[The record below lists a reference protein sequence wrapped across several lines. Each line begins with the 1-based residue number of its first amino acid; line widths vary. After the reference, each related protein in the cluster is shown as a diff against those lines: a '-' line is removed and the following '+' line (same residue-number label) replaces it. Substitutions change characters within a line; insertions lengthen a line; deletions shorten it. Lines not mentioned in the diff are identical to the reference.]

1 MMYQLPNGKVIN
13 ISIEQYLDLSDEDI
27 QYLISIDYGNF
38 ARSPW
43 TGSAI
48 SKKGRKAIQKPEDAE
63 HDKSIDYSAEE
74 EDCHQNPNFIA
85 DDSDMEEFPDVPDTE
100 SD

>member
-1 MMYQLPNGKVIN
+1 MIYQLPNGKVIN
-13 ISIEQYLDLSDEDI
+13 ITIEQYLDLSDEDI

-38 ARSPW
+38 ARSPF

-48 SKKGRKAIQKPEDAE
+48 SKKGKKIIKSVDEE
-63 HDKSIDYSAEE
+63 HDKSIDYNAEE
-74 EDCHQNPNFIA
+74 EDCHQSNKSVVE
-85 DDSDMEEFPDVPDTE
+85 DYLEDELPDIPENE